1 MFENNLIFSLV
12 LSIVVVGSFYLFSSK
27 ELSFKKNEQKNEFLL
42 LFALIF
48 SLSFIMKCISSKS
61 DSVPTINNPQIS
73 SSLSHSS
80 RPPF

>member
-12 LSIVVVGSFYLFSSK
+12 LSIVVIGAFYLFSSK

-48 SLSFIMKCISSKS
+48 SLSFIMKCISSK
-61 DSVPTINNPQIS
+61 DSNIQVMDNSQIS
-73 SSLSHSS
+73 ASLSHSS